1 MIESKELITGG
12 VQGTSEP
19 KFVVLTEEEITKMM
33 KKAAREGAKEG
44 IAAYESKQAVVMAE
58 RTEKV
63 RNSAKTLVQHYRQL
77 KKMKDT
83 SVYDPDTVTDL
94 TLAGIF
100 DYILDECRKEEFELT
115 STKKNMLITGMLL
128 NHVDTQ
134 LKNYKK
140 ECEQSKIPDVE
151 RRYRVVEMMF
161 LNEEPMKPDDV
172 AEVENIDKSNVYRT
186 LEKAY
191 AAHSKIM
198 LSVALRK
205 RQRRSSTSR
214 NSSKRRKVQKHGSSG
229 TMRCMN
235 NIKS

>member
-1 MIESKELITGG
+1 MIESKELTEE
-12 VQGTSEP
+12 VLDKPEA
-19 KFVVLTEEEITKMM
+19 KFVVLTEDEISKMM

-44 IAAYESKQAVVMAE
+44 IAAYESKQAIVMAE

-63 RNSAKTLVQHYRQL
+63 RNSAKTLIQHYRKL

-100 DYILDECRKEEFELT
+100 DYILDDCRREEFELT
-115 STKKNMLITGMLL
+115 STKRNMLITGMLL
-128 NHVDTQ
+128 NHVDIQ
-134 LKNYKK
+134 LENYKK

-191 AAHSKIM
+191 DDLTA
-198 LSVALRK
+198 LFFGVEGLDVAEY
-205 RQRRSSTSR
+205 
-214 NSSKRRKVQKHGSSG
+214 RRKKRMEKKAARKTGNKNGAKKTQ
-229 TMRCMN
+229 
-235 NIKS
+235 

>member
-1 MIESKELITGG
+1 MIESKELITGE
-12 VQGTSEP
+12 VQGTSET
-19 KFVVLTEEEITKMM
+19 KF
-33 KKAAREGAKEG
+33 
-44 IAAYESKQAVVMAE
+44 VMAE

-191 AAHSKIM
+191 DDLTA
-198 LSVALRK
+198 LFFGVEGLDVAEY
-205 RQRRSSTSR
+205 
-214 NSSKRRKVQKHGSSG
+214 RRKKRMEKKAARKTGNKNGAKKTQ
-229 TMRCMN
+229 
-235 NIKS
+235 